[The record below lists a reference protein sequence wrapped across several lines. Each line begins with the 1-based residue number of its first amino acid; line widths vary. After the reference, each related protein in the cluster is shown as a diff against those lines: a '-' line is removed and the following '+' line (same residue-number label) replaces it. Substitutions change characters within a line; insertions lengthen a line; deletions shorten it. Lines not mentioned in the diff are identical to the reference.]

1 MTAVKLFLLM
11 WKSHKFLMLD
21 GKTSFLIIGKWNCAL
36 FYVLDSFLLLY
47 SINYLQHLQ
56 NKTSSSKVT
65 NLFENHVGITMTE
78 VHCVNSED
86 VSNIFCG
93 WEGDKEFVAEVIMSK

>member
-1 MTAVKLFLLM
+1 M
-11 WKSHKFLMLD
+11 
-21 GKTSFLIIGKWNCAL
+21 
-36 FYVLDSFLLLY
+36 
-47 SINYLQHLQ
+47 Q

-86 VSNIFCG
+86 VSNTDCG

>member
-1 MTAVKLFLLM
+1 MIEPQIPDVTRETIIFVNQ
-11 WKSHKFLMLD
+11 
-21 GKTSFLIIGKWNCAL
+21 IGKWNCAL

-56 NKTSSSKVT
+56 NKTWNSKVT
-65 NLFENHVGITMTE
+65 NLFENHIVITMTE

-86 VSNIFCG
+86 VSNTDCG